1 MFPVT
6 LKGYIHTETLWL
18 FVKFISENNFD
29 VYNDI
34 KTKKRKIFKLIVI
47 T

>member
-29 VYNDI
+29 VMTL
-34 KTKKRKIFKLIVI
+34 KQKKEKYLN
-47 T
+47 